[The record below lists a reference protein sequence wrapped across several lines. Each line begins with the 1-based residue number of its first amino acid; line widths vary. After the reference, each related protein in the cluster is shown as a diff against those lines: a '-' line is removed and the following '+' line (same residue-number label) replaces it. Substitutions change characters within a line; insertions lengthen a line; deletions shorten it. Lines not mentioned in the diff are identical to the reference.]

1 MFTHRF
7 WRTVVSRAQESEI
20 LGGVEGE
27 NAERELFEEALP
39 LLRQLFGAGV
49 ERFGPPASRR
59 VAEELVWKVVRGTPP
74 LSEALFG
81 GTPEVPELVGVL
93 ASAVQELAGR
103 QAAVGLRGLAPGELS
118 HMLLTEAVPTGLPG
132 PQEREMRRLL
142 DAVCRLVLDFLR
154 ASDASG
160 VDFERL
166 YRDYIEAE
174 HGNTGLTV
182 PVGEYYG
189 RPLHLAYVPLAVE
202 HVTAGSGPSRR
213 PLEEAVRRHRSLL
226 LLGGAGTGKT
236 TALHWLAV
244 QAARPGGAEPFDDP
258 APVPFYLPVSLLA
271 QYERLPSPRDFL
283 SLVGCPLTAPQGW
296 AERVL
301 AEGRGLL
308 LIDGM
313 DEAPAGER
321 ARLRTWIGDLYWAYP
336 RNRWIVTARPV
347 AIPGG
352 RLADLPFKDERLAPF
367 SASDARSF
375 VRGWYEAQRRVKLPH
390 ARSIARE
397 ASLLALLSER
407 ADLARLATNP
417 LMCVVLCAA
426 YDNGRGQLPRT
437 RAELYMT
444 VVARLLRRRG
454 AEQVIPVTPALD
466 WSEEEQADHLGELAY
481 WMIRNGQSTV
491 SYDQARRV
499 LDSAARRMT
508 RAPDP
513 NEVLTYHLT
522 QSGVLR
528 SPVEV
533 AVDFAHVLFR
543 DYLAARCLVA
553 NGDYGLL
560 VEHAHDVQWRD
571 VFLCAVGLAR
581 PQDRSSL
588 LELVLERAGAA
599 RQREDALPLYLLA
612 AAGLAE
618 ADGIDPQLADA
629 IRACVEDQLPPRT
642 AEEAAAFASLGSAV
656 LDLLPNPDEVP
667 THQTGAFLN
676 LLAHVPGPAAEAAA
690 RRFTRRPRRATSRTF
705 PEPASGAR
713 RLAVAL
719 SIATRIEP
727 ELIRAVRLQM
737 FPLLDAGDE
746 ADLWFSPWTAAQT
759 PHAMALRTELLPALR
774 EELAARLAASAPD
787 DPIQKLGSVVAQVH
801 AHISPAL
808 GIEERLNWLDVTG
821 ALASQGGSSTADAAL
836 QPALRALVEEHR
848 EGVADWL
855 AGAWPRLPDSVRES
869 TAAWQLLTAAVH
881 RVPDIAVEPRPAP
894 PGVTAADVAVIV
906 DAVGDAVLTV
916 SRSGD
921 TLTLGAGTATAQDAA
936 ILVPDT
942 DPRVVEVLGED
953 TDDFRTV
960 TVVPGEERSVRVGA
974 GAVRLRTPRGDVY
987 ELMPTGAQ
995 GDAEEPGAHRDRRPR
1010 DGTYLH
1016 RTTADVLAQ
1025 TAYEIAADVWQA
1037 ESQKPG
1043 AGVPDSARLSELHG
1057 NYAALA
1063 DVLLEAGLED
1073 VEVVL
1078 GELGAPG
1085 DEPADVTLAGHHPE
1099 TGGVLCICLEVRSWT
1114 SLRSP
1119 ADEPRLVTL
1128 DGGGEAV
1135 HPMERARGRRTRLI
1149 DTNAAL
1155 EHGAVN
1161 VEAAVYLP
1169 NASLDSMT
1177 TISGELGSR
1186 DDRALFVSHLRSR
1199 LAPRSGTDA
1208 ADLLVSGARRRL
1220 PGVLETV
1227 AAGVLPPPF
1236 EPIGRQT
1243 IAVGRVMTALRRR
1256 LHQVFV
1262 VTGAAGTGKTA
1273 MALRIVAEARELGV
1287 TALHLSGTPAF
1298 RQSLR
1303 EALGGDH
1310 LVVAPRELATEVA
1323 RLPQPHEPRLLVFDD
1338 GQSLR
1343 PAAAGSQADRF
1354 RMGELMSAA
1363 DVSVFVLDEES
1374 TLSPG
1379 AVGTAALIREAAE
1392 ARLLPVEVVA
1402 LHTSVRTGGSTAYPR
1417 WVSAL
1422 LAPDGNATSWT
1433 PDGRHTVLTA
1443 DGPEEMETFLTARPE
1458 QSGMTTRT
1466 TAGICWPL
1474 TSDSASGGVRVGEWR
1489 RPWWL
1494 PRHDALTETVGS
1506 AYDVHGYEFDWCG
1519 VLIGPDLVHRDGR
1532 WTTVREA
1539 SLNPELGPD
1548 AATDRQAD
1556 RLIRNAYRV
1565 LLTRSRTG
1573 VVLFST
1579 DPETQEA
1586 LRRLVP
1592 GRVSDHR

>member
-1 MFTHRF
+1 MD
-7 WRTVVSRAQESEI
+7 
-20 LGGVEGE
+20 GE
-27 NAERELFEEALP
+27 NTERELFEEALP
-39 LLRQLFGAGV
+39 LLRQLFGAGA

-59 VAEELVWKVVRGTPP
+59 AAEELVWQVVRWTPP

-81 GTPEVPELVGVL
+81 GTPEVPELVSIL
-93 ASAVQELAGR
+93 ANAVQALAGR
-103 QAAVGLRGLAPGELS
+103 RAAVGLRRLAPRELS
-118 HMLLTEAVPTGLPG
+118 HMLLTEVAPTGLPG

-142 DAVCRLVLDFLR
+142 DAVCRLVLDFLEGAD
-154 ASDASG
+154 ASD

-166 YRDYIEAE
+166 YREHVEAE
-174 HGNTGLTV
+174 YGKTGLTV

-189 RPLHLAYVPLAVE
+189 RPLHLDYVRLSVE
-202 HVTAGSGPSRR
+202 HPTADSGPSRR
-213 PLEEAVRRHRSLL
+213 PLEEAVRHHRRLL
-226 LLGGAGTGKT
+226 LFGGAGAGKT
-236 TALHWLAV
+236 TALRRLAV
-244 QAARPGGAEPFDDP
+244 QAVRPGGAEPFDDP
-258 APVPFYLPVSLLA
+258 GLVPFYLPVRLLA
-271 QYERLPSPRDFL
+271 QYERLPSPSDFL
-283 SLVGCPLTAPQGW
+283 SLVDCPLTAPQGW
-296 AERVL
+296 AQGVL
-301 AEGRGLL
+301 TEGRGLL

-313 DEAPAGER
+313 DEAPVGER
-321 ARLRTWIGDLYWAYP
+321 ARLRRWMGDLYRDHP

-352 RLADLPFKDERLAPF
+352 WLADLQFRDERLAPF
-367 SASDARSF
+367 SEADARSF
-375 VRGWYEAQRRVKLPH
+375 VRGWYEAQRRVKLPR

-417 LMCVVLCAA
+417 LMCVVLCAT
-426 YDNGRGQLPRT
+426 YDDRRGGLPRA
-437 RAELYMT
+437 RAELYMIL
-444 VVARLLRRRG
+444 VARLLRRRD
-454 AEQVIPVTPALD
+454 EERFTPLPPAHG

-481 WMIRNGQSTV
+481 WMIRNGQNTV
-491 SYDQARRV
+491 AYDQARRV
-499 LDSAARRMT
+499 IDSAARRTT

-522 QSGVLR
+522 HSGVLR
-528 SPVEV
+528 SPVEG

-543 DYLAARCLVA
+543 DYLAARSLVA

-571 VFLCAVGLAR
+571 VFLCAVGLAS

-618 ADGIDPQLADA
+618 ADDIDPQLADA
-629 IRACVEDQLPPRT
+629 IRASIEDHLPPRT

-690 RRFTRRPRRATSRTF
+690 RRFTRRPRRTTSRTF
-705 PEPASGAR
+705 PQPAPGAR

-821 ALASQGGSSTADAAL
+821 ALASQSGSSTADAEL

-848 EGVADWL
+848 EGIADWL
-855 AGAWPRLPDSVRES
+855 AGAWPRLPESVRES

-881 RVPDIAVEPRPAP
+881 RVPDIALEPRPAP

-921 TLTLGAGTATAQDAA
+921 TLTLGAGTATTQDAA

-960 TVVPGEERSVRVGA
+960 TVGPGEERSIRVGA

-995 GDAEEPGAHRDRRPR
+995 GNAEEPGEQRDPQPR
-1010 DGTYLH
+1010 DGRYLH

-1025 TAYEIAADVWQA
+1025 RVYEIATEVWQA

-1057 NYAALA
+1057 NYAALSDA
-1063 DVLLEAGLED
+1063 LLEAGLED
-1073 VEVVL
+1073 VEVIL

-1085 DEPADVTLAGHHPE
+1085 DEPADVTLGGHHPE
-1099 TGGVLCICLEVRSWT
+1099 SGEVSYVCLEVRMWT
-1114 SLRSP
+1114 NLHAH

-1128 DGGGEAV
+1128 DGGSEAV
-1135 HPMERARGRRTRLI
+1135 HPMERARDRRTRLI
-1149 DTNAAL
+1149 ATNVAL
-1155 EHGAVN
+1155 EHRAVN

-1186 DDRALFVSHLRSR
+1186 DDRALFVSYLRSR
-1199 LAPRSGTDA
+1199 LAPRPGADA

-1236 EPIGRQT
+1236 EPIGPQT

-1256 LHQVFV
+1256 WQQVFV

-1303 EALGGDH
+1303 EALGGVH
-1310 LVVAPRELATEVA
+1310 LVVAPRELAAEAA
-1323 RLPQPHEPRLLVFDD
+1323 RLSRPSKPGVLVFDD

-1343 PAAAGSQADRF
+1343 PGAVGSRSDRF
-1354 RMGELMSAA
+1354 RMDELMSTAV
-1363 DVSVFVLDEES
+1363 VSVFVLDEES

-1379 AVGTAALIREAAE
+1379 AVGTVALIREAAE

-1402 LHTSVRTGGSTAYPR
+1402 LNASVRTGGSTAYPR

-1422 LAPDGNATSWT
+1422 LASDGNATSWT

-1443 DGPEEMETFLTARPE
+1443 DGPEEMETFLKARRE
-1458 QSGMTTRT
+1458 QGGMTTRT

-1474 TSDSASGGVRVGEWR
+1474 TSGSASGGVRVGKWR

-1519 VLIGPDLVHRDGR
+1519 VLIGPDFVHRDGR

-1539 SLNPELGPD
+1539 SLNPELSPD

-1573 VVLFST
+1573 IVLFST

-1592 GRVSDHR
+1592 GRVSDHG